1 MCSDTLIRL
10 KYWIWKARLSLLDF
24 VGFFFFFLNLAIL
37 GIEITAPQDSF
48 LVSSS
53 RNPTVSIWARPQY
66 LEVET
71 QCMIFSKGEQSY
83 SELFH
88 TLWWRL
94 GFCLSQHET
103 E

>member
-24 VGFFFFFLNLAIL
+24 VVFFFLLAIL

-53 RNPTVSIWARPQY
+53 RNPTVIVY
-66 LEVET
+66 
-71 QCMIFSKGEQSY
+71 G
-83 SELFH
+83 
-88 TLWWRL
+88 L
-94 GFCLSQHET
+94 GHST
-103 E
+103 